1 LNTKRPPAPEDDP
14 REDSG
19 VLDLDAA
26 VEEDLERAT
35 REAMAA
41 IESLASHSGP
51 DADAAPV
58 AAPEAEAAD
67 AEVGQLR
74 QEIAE
79 LRDRSVRTLADFDNY
94 RKRAERERQD
104 ARRFAAAAPLGDL
117 LEVLD
122 NLRLALDAGGSSDD
136 LKQGVELIRRQFEE
150 ILRRHGVREIA
161 AVGEGFDPDLHEAVA
176 REEDPAV
183 TAPTVAAELR
193 RGYTLHDRL
202 LRPAMVRVAVPP
214 AAGARGGESGGR

>member
-1 LNTKRPPAPEDDP
+1 M
-14 REDSG
+14 
-19 VLDLDAA
+19 LDLDVA
-26 VEEDLERAT
+26 VEEDLERVT
-35 REAMAA
+35 REAVEA
-41 IESLASHSGP
+41 IESHSGAVP
-51 DADAAPV
+51 IGSPARPGV
-58 AAPEAEAAD
+58 VEAAD
-67 AEVGQLR
+67 NEAEEGEVGQLR

-122 NLRLALDAGGSSDD
+122 NLRLALDAGGSADD
-136 LKQGVELIRRQFEE
+136 MKQGVELIRRQFEE

-161 AVGEGFDPDLHEAVA
+161 AVGAAFDPDLHEAVA
-176 REEDPAV
+176 RDEDPAV
-183 TAPTVAAELR
+183 KTATVSAELR
-193 RGYTLHDRL
+193 RGYQLHDRL

-214 AAGARGGESGGR
+214 IGGSAARHDDDGGDRDSGDRESGNR